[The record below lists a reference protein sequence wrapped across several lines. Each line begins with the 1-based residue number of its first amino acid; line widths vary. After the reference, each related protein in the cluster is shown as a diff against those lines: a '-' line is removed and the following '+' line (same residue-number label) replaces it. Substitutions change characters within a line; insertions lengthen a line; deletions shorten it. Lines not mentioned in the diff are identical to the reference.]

1 MCIDTITWKIQNFSF
16 YVFNLNIHTKTGSCW
31 FFFWYHPIFST
42 TLIRS
47 LLLFPPTR
55 ITLRDYVS
63 QFFRIIYSLNVVPNW
78 ISFNTTCCYTIN
90 LTYCCHLNHRGLW
103 FEKLKCHLSCMF
115 VHLLY
120 FLFSALHEYGQED
133 KWSFCLG
140 CNLYSI

>member
-1 MCIDTITWKIQNFSF
+1 MCIDTITWKIKNLSF

-55 ITLRDYVS
+55 IALRDYVS

-78 ISFNTTCCYTIN
+78 IFFQHY
-90 LTYCCHLNHRGLW
+90 
-103 FEKLKCHLSCMF
+103 M
-115 VHLLY
+115 LLY
-120 FLFSALHEYGQED
+120 D
-133 KWSFCLG
+133 KFDVLLPSKSPWLMIWKTLMSSLVYVCSFVIFFIHSFAWIRTRG
-140 CNLYSI
+140 